1 MTHRDRRVVVFGSTG
16 SIGTQTL
23 DVVERL
29 NRQGFRLAVVGLSV
43 GKNVRLVAEQVERFS
58 PEAVCVR
65 NEEGARFLRERFP
78 GLRVLV
84 GETGLADLAR
94 LDEAE
99 FLVNGLVGAV
109 GLVPTLAGLALGR
122 TIALANKE
130 SLVVG
135 GELVSEALR
144 TGGGSLLP
152 VDSEHNALFQCL
164 EAGERSEVRRLVLTG
179 SGGPFL
185 RTPPEALERV
195 GPEEALRHPNWS
207 MGSRISVDSATMV
220 NKGFE
225 VIEAHYLFSLPYDQI
240 DVVLHPGSVVH
251 SLVEFCDGAI
261 LAELAP
267 SDMRVAIQYALTYPE
282 RVDTGLPRLDLVAAS
297 PLVFEPLDRG
307 QYPAFA
313 AVLAAARRGGTAPAA
328 INAADEVLV
337 ERFLRREIPF
347 TAIARGL
354 EAILARWDDREPSE
368 PVTLP
373 RLLATDAWARRAAA
387 EL

>member
-65 NEEGARFLRERFP
+65 SEEGARFLRERFP

-99 FLVNGLVGAV
+99 LLVNGLVGAV

-313 AVLAAARRGGTAPAA
+313 AVLAAARRAGTAPAA

-347 TAIARGL
+347 TGIARGL